1 VTERLTRNRDVLE
14 APVEWPS
21 RPWEEGMFRAQAVVF
36 IALMSAIPNGASAL
50 TYGNATCDQLV
61 DEVVNTKKLFEE
73 AAQDFNKHNEQPATK
88 QDIVQL
94 SLLTQRH
101 DRAFAMLAVKCP
113 EALSNIDFD

>member
-1 VTERLTRNRDVLE
+1 
-14 APVEWPS
+14 
-21 RPWEEGMFRAQAVVF
+21 MFKAQAVVF
-36 IALMSAIPNGASAL
+36 TALISIISGGASAL

-61 DEVVNTKKLFEE
+61 DEVINTKKLFEQ
-73 AAQDFNKHNEQPATK
+73 AVQDFKQHSEQPATK

-113 EALSNIDFD
+113 DALSNIDFN